1 MGGADIV
8 AVGGRKSWEGHR
20 KPPGLLYRLAGTG
33 KVFVGIANTADI
45 VEVDEGAKRLVVFWL
60 GDPYLT

>member
-1 MGGADIV
+1 M
-8 AVGGRKSWEGHR
+8 
-20 KPPGLLYRLAGTG
+20 
-33 KVFVGIANTADI
+33 FVGIANTADI